1 MNREEELLGEIV
13 ALRGRLAGL
22 GEASVRIN
30 ASLEFDTVLQA
41 VVDSARVLIGAR
53 YGVMAVVG
61 ESGDPQ
67 NCVTSG
73 FDAEERQRFMN
84 LPEGHALFKHFN
96 RLSGPLRI
104 RDFQSLVG
112 SLGFPDL
119 RLPLRVSD
127 PLSCLA
133 APILYRGQCIGNVYL
148 AEKEGAREF
157 TPEDEDILV
166 MFASQSALVIA
177 NASRH
182 RDEQRARADLETLI
196 ETSPVGV
203 AVFDART
210 GAPVSFNREAVR
222 IMDELRTPGQ
232 PPEQLLEIM
241 TVRRADGREI
251 SLEDLSMA
259 QALSAGETVRAEEV
273 VFQVPDGRSVTALL
287 NATPIR
293 SEQGDIETFVVTI
306 QDMTSLEE
314 LERLR
319 AEFLAMV
326 SHELRTPLATV
337 RGSVSTLLD
346 DNSGLHP
353 AEVRQFHRIIFEQTD
368 RMRALIADLLDVARI
383 ETGALTVAPEPTNLA
398 VLTAEAGNAFRIS
411 GYEQV
416 LHIDIPP
423 DLPWIMADRLRI
435 VQVLGNLLCN
445 AARHSP
451 DSSTI
456 RVSAVVD
463 GLHAAITVSDDGAGL
478 AADSLPRLFRKF
490 SRIEDDGKR
499 GDTGLGLAVC
509 RGIVEAHGG
518 RIWAE
523 SDGPGLGARFTFTL
537 PTVEENELV
546 SPPSQLPDRTSR
558 SALREKVRILVVDD
572 DPQALRYVRDA
583 LAKSGFSV
591 IATSDP
597 DELARLLAEY
607 KPHLVL
613 LDLVLPGADGVALMK
628 DISETG
634 DVPVIFVSAYG
645 QDHLI
650 AKAFEMGADDYVVK
664 PFSPTELAARIR
676 AALRRRETPEP
687 RAPYVHGDLI
697 LDYAQRSLTV
707 GGGPVSLTA
716 NEYRLLVE
724 LSANAGRVLAYEHL
738 LRRVWNSE
746 GDGDV
751 RPIRTAI
758 SALRR
763 KLGDNAENP
772 VHIFTELGVGY
783 RMPRAD
789 TWETPPGQIP

>member
-1 MNREEELLGEIV
+1 MNRERQLLREIE
-13 ALRGRLAGL
+13 ALRRRLSGL
-22 GEASVRIN
+22 SEASVRIN
-30 ASLEFDTVLQA
+30 QSLEFDTVLQE

-61 ESGDPQ
+61 ESGELQ
-67 NCVTSG
+67 NFVTSG
-73 FDAEERQRFMN
+73 FDEQERQLFMN
-84 LPEGHALFKHFN
+84 LPEGRALFEHFN
-96 RLSGPLRI
+96 RLSEPLRI

-119 RLPLRVSD
+119 RLPMRVSD

-148 AEKEGAREF
+148 AEKERATEF
-157 TPEDEDILV
+157 TPEDENILV

-196 ETSPVGV
+196 DTSPVGV
-203 AVFDART
+203 AVFNART

-251 SLEDLSMA
+251 SLEDLPMA
-259 QALSAGETVRAEEV
+259 QVLSAGETVRAEEV
-273 VFQVPDGRSVTALL
+273 VFQVPNGRRVTALL
-287 NATPIR
+287 NATPIQ
-293 SEQGDIETFVVTI
+293 SEGGEIETFMVTI
-306 QDMTSLEE
+306 QDLTSLEE

-346 DNSGLHP
+346 DHSGLHP

-383 ETGALTVAPEPTNLA
+383 ETGALTVAPEPTSLA
-398 VLTAEAGNAFRIS
+398 VLTAEAGNAFHIG

-423 DLPWIMADRLRI
+423 DLPWIMADRPRI
-435 VQVLGNLLCN
+435 IQVLGNLLSN

-451 DSSTI
+451 ESSAI
-456 RVSAVVD
+456 RVSAVRD
-463 GLHAAITVSDDGAGL
+463 GLHAAITVSDDGTGI

-490 SRIEDDGKR
+490 SRIEGDDKG

-523 SDGPGLGARFTFTL
+523 SDGPNLGARFTFTL
-537 PTVEENELV
+537 PTVEENELA
-546 SPPSQLPDRTSR
+546 PPPPFPERTSR
-558 SALREKVRILVVDD
+558 AALREKVRILAVDD

-583 LAKSGFSV
+583 LDRSGFTV
-591 IATSDP
+591 ITTGNP
-597 DELARLLAEY
+597 DEVARLLAKE

-650 AKAFEMGADDYVVK
+650 ATAFEMGAEDYVVK
-664 PFSPTELAARIR
+664 PFSPTELVARIR

-687 RAPYVHGDLI
+687 RTPYVHGELVM
-697 LDYAQRSLTV
+697 DYAERLLTV
-707 GGGPVSLTA
+707 GSVPVSLTV

-724 LSANAGRVLAYEHL
+724 LSSNAGRVVTYERL
-738 LRRVWNSE
+738 LSRVWNAE

-763 KLGDNAENP
+763 KLGDNADNP
-772 VHIFTELGVGY
+772 VYIFNELGVGY
-783 RMPRAD
+783 RMPKAD
-789 TWETPPGQIP
+789 TWETSPGQIP

>member
-1 MNREEELLGEIV
+1 MN
-13 ALRGRLAGL
+13 
-22 GEASVRIN
+22 
-30 ASLEFDTVLQA
+30 
-41 VVDSARVLIGAR
+41 
-53 YGVMAVVG
+53 
-61 ESGDPQ
+61 P
-67 NCVTSG
+67 
-73 FDAEERQRFMN
+73 
-84 LPEGHALFKHFN
+84 PEGRALFEHFN
-96 RLSGPLRI
+96 RLSEPQRI

-119 RLPLRVSD
+119 RLPMRVSD

-133 APILYRGQCIGNVYL
+133 APVLYRGRCIGNVYL
-148 AEKEGAREF
+148 AEKERATEF
-157 TPEDEDILV
+157 TPEDENILV

-196 ETSPVGV
+196 DTSPVGV
-203 AVFDART
+203 AVFNART

-251 SLEDLSMA
+251 SLEDLPMA
-259 QALSAGETVRAEEV
+259 QVLSAGETVRAEEV
-273 VFQVPDGRSVTALL
+273 VFQVPNGRRVTALL
-287 NATPIR
+287 NATPIQ
-293 SEQGDIETFVVTI
+293 SEGGEIETFMVTI
-306 QDMTSLEE
+306 QDLTSLEE

-346 DNSGLHP
+346 DHSGLHP

-383 ETGALTVAPEPTNLA
+383 ETGALTV
-398 VLTAEAGNAFRIS
+398 
-411 GYEQV
+411 
-416 LHIDIPP
+416 
-423 DLPWIMADRLRI
+423 
-435 VQVLGNLLCN
+435 
-445 AARHSP
+445 
-451 DSSTI
+451 
-456 RVSAVVD
+456 
-463 GLHAAITVSDDGAGL
+463 SDDGTGI

-509 RGIVEAHGG
+509 MGIVEAHGG

-537 PTVEENELV
+537 PTVEENELA
-546 SPPSQLPDRTSR
+546 PPPPFPERTSR
-558 SALREKVRILVVDD
+558 TALQEKVRILAVDD

-583 LAKSGFSV
+583 LDRSGFTV
-591 IATSDP
+591 ITTGNP
-597 DELARLLAEY
+597 DEVARLLAKE

-613 LDLVLPGADGVALMK
+613 LDLVLHGADGVALMK

-634 DVPVIFVSAYG
+634 DVPVIFVSAYE

-650 AKAFEMGADDYVVK
+650 ATAFEMGADDYVVK
-664 PFSPTELAARIR
+664 PFSPTELVARIR

-687 RAPYVHGDLI
+687 RTPYVHGELVM
-697 LDYAQRSLTV
+697 DYAERLLTV
-707 GGGPVSLTA
+707 GSVPVSLTV

-724 LSANAGRVLAYEHL
+724 LSSNAGRVVTYARL
-738 LRRVWNSE
+738 LSRVWNAE

-763 KLGDNAENP
+763 KLGDNADNP
-772 VHIFTELGVGY
+772 VYIFNELGVGY
-783 RMPRAD
+783 RMPKAD
-789 TWETPPGQIP
+789 TWETSPGQIP